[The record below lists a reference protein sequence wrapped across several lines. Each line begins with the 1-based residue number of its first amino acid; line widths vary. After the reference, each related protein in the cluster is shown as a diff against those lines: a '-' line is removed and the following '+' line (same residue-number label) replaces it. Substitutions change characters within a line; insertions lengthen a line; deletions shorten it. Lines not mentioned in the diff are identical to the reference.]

1 MNGTKMEVFQN
12 KEFGSVRVVM
22 LDGAPW
28 FSAAD
33 VCKALDI
40 ANSRDAIAKL
50 DADEKMTVGLTDGHS
65 GTRGGAQKMGFVNEP
80 GLYALMMRS
89 RKPEAKAFQR
99 WIIHEVIPCIRKH
112 GGYLTESLLEQVLQ
126 EPQLIYQLAETMLR
140 ERQKNA
146 ALEAELQAAR
156 PKAEYFDAFVNPSD
170 CTNIRATAKELQ
182 IPERAFCRFLQE
194 GKFLYRCSAGNLM
207 PYNKPGNEGLFIV
220 RDYVKN
226 GHKGA
231 YTLITPKGKDLFRL
245 LTSSGGAVS
254 A

>member
-1 MNGTKMEVFQN
+1 
-12 KEFGSVRVVM
+12 
-22 LDGAPW
+22 
-28 FSAAD
+28 
-33 VCKALDI
+33 
-40 ANSRDAIAKL
+40 
-50 DADEKMTVGLTDGHS
+50 
-65 GTRGGAQKMGFVNEP
+65 
-80 GLYALMMRS
+80 
-89 RKPEAKAFQR
+89 
-99 WIIHEVIPCIRKH
+99 
-112 GGYLTESLLEQVLQ
+112 
-126 EPQLIYQLAETMLR
+126 MLR

-194 GKFLYRCSAGNLM
+194 GKFLYRCPAGNLM